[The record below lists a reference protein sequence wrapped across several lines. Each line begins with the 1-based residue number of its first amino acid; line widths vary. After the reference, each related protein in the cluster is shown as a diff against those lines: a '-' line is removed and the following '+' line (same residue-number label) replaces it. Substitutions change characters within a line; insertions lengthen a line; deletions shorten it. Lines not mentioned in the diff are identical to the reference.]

1 MAPSP
6 ALVRALR
13 PRPAALRLAAA
24 GALGL
29 VAGSL
34 LTGCIVEAPGGA
46 SPAARRQATV
56 AQLPPLTVKSGANF
70 EGKVEVVGATLQ
82 PGRVVPGE
90 PVRVT
95 LFFKVLAPLT
105 EDYLVF
111 VHVED
116 AAGRSERLNLDHRP
130 ASGLYPTSA
139 WRVGETVKDEF
150 TFTLPS
156 REPVPA
162 NVSILFGFW
171 QPQSDRRLKLS
182 NPQAVRSDGND
193 RVLLAQLPVAR

>member
-1 MAPSP
+1 MAQPPTRRAPLP
-6 ALVRALR
+6 ATLS
-13 PRPAALRLAAA
+13 LAVACAA
-24 GALGL
+24 GAG
-29 VAGSL
+29 
-34 LTGCIVEAPGGA
+34 GCIVEAPGGA

-56 AQLPPLTVKSGANF
+56 AQVPPLTVKSGANF
-70 EGKVEVVGATLQ
+70 EGKVEVVGASFQ

-95 LFFKVLAPLT
+95 LFFKVLAPLP

-150 TFTLPS
+150 SFTLPTG
-156 REPVPA
+156 RQVPDT
-162 NVSILFGFW
+162 VSLLFGFW
-171 QPQSDRRLKLS
+171 QPQSDRRLALR
-182 NPQAVRSDGND
+182 NPEAVRNDGNN

>member
-1 MAPSP
+1 MAQPP
-6 ALVRALR
+6 ARRAL
-13 PRPAALRLAAA
+13 PPASVRLALC
-24 GALGL
+24 ALG
-29 VAGSL
+29 AGL
-34 LTGCIVEAPGGA
+34 WAGCIVEAPGGA

-56 AQLPPLTVKSGANF
+56 AQVPPLTVKSGANF
-70 EGKVEVVGATLQ
+70 EGKVEVVGASFQ

-95 LFFKVLAPLT
+95 LFFKVLAPIP

-130 ASGLYPTSA
+130 ANGLYPTSA
-139 WRVGETVKDEF
+139 WQVGETVKDEF
-150 TFTLPS
+150 SFTLPTG
-156 REPVPA
+156 RAVPSA
-162 NVSILFGFW
+162 VNLLFGFW
-171 QPQSDRRLKLS
+171 QPETDTRLKLS
-182 NPQAVRSDGND
+182 NPEVVRNDGSN

>member
-1 MAPSP
+1 MAQPSARALLPSP
-6 ALVRALR
+6 AALC
-13 PRPAALRLAAA
+13 LAAA
-24 GALGL
+24 CALGTGVL
-29 VAGSL
+29 G
-34 LTGCIVEAPGGA
+34 GCIVEAPGGA

-56 AQLPPLTVKSGANF
+56 AQVPPLTVKSGANF
-70 EGKVEVVGATLQ
+70 EGKVEVVGASFQ

-95 LFFKVLAPLT
+95 LFFKVLAPIA

-150 TFTLPS
+150 SFTLPTG
-156 REPVPA
+156 RAVPSA
-162 NVSILFGFW
+162 VNLLFGFW
-171 QPQSDRRLKLS
+171 QAQADKRLRLS
-182 NPQAVRSDGND
+182 NPTVVRNDGND